1 VLDKSSNKP
10 LIVILVYAKPPSCE
24 DTLVLA
30 TRHQLDQKGIPQVF
44 GQEWKRYAS
53 LARRVRSMTS
63 TGNRRRAC
71 DKRVELVRA
80 SKFVI
85 RVSGLVDGLTRYNI
99 Y

>member
-1 VLDKSSNKP
+1 
-10 LIVILVYAKPPSCE
+10 
-24 DTLVLA
+24 
-30 TRHQLDQKGIPQVF
+30 
-44 GQEWKRYAS
+44 
-53 LARRVRSMTS
+53 MTS

-71 DKRVELVRA
+71 HYHVELVRV